1 MIARGSPDFQ
11 TVLRH
16 SLLRGLA
23 ETLPIQHVL
32 HGTSQSL
39 QLQDAH
45 DEKTISALNCC
56 SVILPSFTFNCC
68 CFNTAGCRKRPA
80 CVPSLYSQTVYLIR
94 QVTREVAALPGE
106 ELIVQLSQASA
117 QHVFPTEQRMMGENQ
132 TGDVYIKL
140 EVPLGV
146 CCNVQAGALGH
157 EGLEE

>member
-1 MIARGSPDFQ
+1 MPSP
-11 TVLRH
+11 
-16 SLLRGLA
+16 
-23 ETLPIQHVL
+23 
-32 HGTSQSL
+32 
-39 QLQDAH
+39 
-45 DEKTISALNCC
+45 
-56 SVILPSFTFNCC
+56 
-68 CFNTAGCRKRPA
+68 
-80 CVPSLYSQTVYLIR
+80 YSQTVYLIR

-146 CCNVQAGALGH
+146 CCNVQAGALGY